1 MSTLQ
6 IRKTASRLDDYAKLV
21 EYYPVLPKELNKT
34 AFDRMIT
41 LLLSQAQQKD

>member
-6 IRKTASRLDDYAKLV
+6 IRKTDSRLADYQQLV
-21 EYYPVLPKELNKT
+21 RHYPVLPKELNKT

-41 LLLSQAQQKD
+41 LLLSQAQS